1 MLNKYSLN
9 LFIIL
14 LTLASCT
21 KKIDRIN
28 LKQNM
33 ENIKN
38 IPQPK
43 WDNLVRQKIYF
54 GHQSVG
60 YNMIDGIEAILNENP
75 NIKLNIKKGKNID
88 LFNIPIFAHDNNG
101 SNRDTKAKIDDFCNT
116 LKNGLGNTVDIAG
129 FKFCYV
135 DIENDSDIKGIF
147 DYYKMK
153 MNEISLKFPKV
164 KIIHFTVPIKSLQ
177 AGPKG
182 FIKKL
187 LGKDIGIKDNMAR
200 LYFNELL
207 VNEYK
212 DHFIFDLAEA
222 ESTYSDGS
230 REYSEVD
237 GKTIFTMIP
246 AYTNDGG
253 HLSKKGKLIIGSDLL
268 IFLTNLPNGRNN

>member
-1 MLNKYSLN
+1 MLNKYILN

-14 LTLASCT
+14 SVLTSCT
-21 KKIDRIN
+21 KKNDRIN

-38 IPQPK
+38 IPQSK
-43 WDNLVRQKIYF
+43 WDSLVQQKVYF

-60 YNMIDGIEAILNENP
+60 YNIIDGMEIILKENP
-75 NIKLNIKKGKNID
+75 NIKLSIKKGKGID
-88 LFNIPIFAHDNNG
+88 LFNMPVFAHDNNG

-116 LKNGLGNTVDIAG
+116 LEDGLGNVVDIAG

-135 DIENDSDIKGIF
+135 DINNDSDIKGIF
-147 DYYKMK
+147 EYYKMK

-187 LGKDIGIKDNMAR
+187 LGKDIGIKDNIAR
-200 LYFNELL
+200 QHFNELL

-230 REYSEVD
+230 REYSDID
-237 GKTIFTMIP
+237 GKKVYTMIP
-246 AYTNDGG
+246 AYTIDGG
-253 HLSKKGKLIIGSDLL
+253 HLSKKGKLIIGGDLL